1 MKFLLNFLYYR
12 RRIIAVILAIAAV
25 YLLFAVIY
33 GTPIEAMIYPSV
45 ICAAVTLLAAV
56 FDFVR
61 FREKFTHLK
70 LMEREILLS
79 TDNLP
84 ECDSEVEETY
94 QELIKAL
101 FEAKAELRTEADKR
115 YDRASG
121 YFTLWVHQIKT
132 PISAMDLLLQNAA
145 ERDMGGG
152 LSDFSLNF
160 RENLQKIEQY
170 AEMAL
175 LYVRL
180 DSEDGDLVFRHYPL
194 DSIIRKAARK
204 FSAQFIGKRLSLNY
218 EPLDIRVLTD
228 ERWLTFVIGQIIS
241 NSLKYTKHGGITI
254 ELEQPGEPDKPV
266 LLIRDT
272 GIGIAPED
280 LPRIFDCGFTGNNGR
295 SEKRA
300 TGIGLYLCK
309 RVCERLGC
317 EISARSDCEPGQSF
331 TEIRLD
337 LSGSEIDT
345 RE

>member
-12 RRIIAVILAIAAV
+12 RRIIVVILTVAAV

-33 GTPIEAMIYPSV
+33 GTPVEAMIYPTV
-45 ICAAVTLLAAV
+45 ICAAVTLFAAV

-61 FREKFTHLK
+61 FRGKFTHLK
-70 LMEREILLS
+70 LMEREILF
-79 TDNLP
+79 TVDDLP
-84 ECDSEVEETY
+84 ECDSEVEERY
-94 QELIKAL
+94 RELIRVL
-101 FEAKAELRTEADKR
+101 FEAKKELGTEADKR

-132 PISAMDLLLQNAA
+132 PISAMDLLLQNLDT
-145 ERDMGGG
+145 EDG
-152 LSDFSLNF
+152 LSDLSLNF

-180 DSEDGDLVFRHYPL
+180 DNEDEDFVFRKHPL
-194 DSIIRKAARK
+194 DNIIRKAARK

-218 EPLDIRVLTD
+218 EPLEIEVLTD
-228 ERWLTFVIGQIIS
+228 ERWLMFVIGQIIS
-241 NSLKYTKHGGITI
+241 NSLKYTKRGGITI
-254 ELEQPGEPDKPV
+254 ELEQPDKPV

-280 LPRIFDCGFTGNNGR
+280 LPRIFDCGFTGSNGR
-295 SEKRA
+295 SGKRA

-317 EISARSDCEPGQSF
+317 EISASSDCEPGRSF

-337 LSGSEIDT
+337 LSEPKIDT